1 MRTRDESTRPRG
13 AWISS
18 MVLRR
23 QATGLHEGTHRQGL
37 LPTTGSAA
45 SEVVLAGNKGKCSLV
60 STPRHKAPFT
70 SQRRMLDEVTKFL
83 LVLKSRHL
91 IFTGMSAKTKKFAF
105 LLGVF

>member
-13 AWISS
+13 VCISS

-45 SEVVLAGNKGKCSLV
+45 SEGVLAGNNRECSLV
-60 STPRHKAPFT
+60 STPRLKALFT
-70 SQRRMLDEVTKFL
+70 CQRRMLDEVSKFL
-83 LVLKSRHL
+83 LVLKS
-91 IFTGMSAKTKKFAF
+91 
-105 LLGVF
+105 